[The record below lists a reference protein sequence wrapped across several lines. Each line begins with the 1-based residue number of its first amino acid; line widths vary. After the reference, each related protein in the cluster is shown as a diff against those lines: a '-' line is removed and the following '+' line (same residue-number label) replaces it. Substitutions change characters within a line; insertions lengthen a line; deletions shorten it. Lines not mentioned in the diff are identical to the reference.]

1 VSAVTAI
8 LVAQIVLTI
17 VLTIIVFVRPSIT
30 AGATGKIL
38 AFVALFID
46 LARLR

>member
-30 AGATGKIL
+30 AGVSL
-38 AFVALFID
+38 
-46 LARLR
+46 

>member
-1 VSAVTAI
+1 MSAVTAI

-30 AGATGKIL
+30 AGVSL
-38 AFVALFID
+38 
-46 LARLR
+46 